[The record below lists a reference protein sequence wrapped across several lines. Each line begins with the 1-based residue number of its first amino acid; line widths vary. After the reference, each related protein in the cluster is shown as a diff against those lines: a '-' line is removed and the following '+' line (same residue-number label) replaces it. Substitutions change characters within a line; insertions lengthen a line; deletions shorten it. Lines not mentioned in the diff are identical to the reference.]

1 MRRVDQNKPNER
13 IYHWETEGKVRG
25 LPVHFC
31 LPTTNPTNQMCIR
44 K

>member
-1 MRRVDQNKPNER
+1 MRRVDQNKPHER
-13 IYHWETEGKVRG
+13 IYHWETEGKVCG
-25 LPVHFC
+25 